1 LKLEEKRIKEAI
13 EAADISERHKEIIL
27 MRYGIGLDRP
37 VPVKDIGKKYKL
49 RGKKLVEEITKV
61 ERLAFNILKNQDL
74 YDIMIQN
81 S

>member
-1 LKLEEKRIKEAI
+1 MKLEEERIKEAI
-13 EAADISERHKEIIL
+13 ETADISLRHKDMIL
-27 MRYGIGLDRP
+27 MRYGIGMDRP
-37 VPVKDIGKKYKL
+37 VAAADIGKKYKIKG
-49 RGKKLVEEITKV
+49 RKLVEEITKV